1 MSNCWKGY
9 AYGINLSKEGTYN
22 NFFGAVK
29 LKVEEVNREGG
40 CTNCALRH
48 TYICGSVD
56 EFIGSCFSSL
66 REDGKDVAFIKVE
79 N

>member
-1 MSNCWKGY
+1 MAKVEYKPG
-9 AYGINLSKEGTYN
+9 EV
-22 NFFGAVK
+22 FQFGAVK

-66 REDGKDVAFIKVE
+66 RKDGKDVAFIKVE
-79 N
+79 E